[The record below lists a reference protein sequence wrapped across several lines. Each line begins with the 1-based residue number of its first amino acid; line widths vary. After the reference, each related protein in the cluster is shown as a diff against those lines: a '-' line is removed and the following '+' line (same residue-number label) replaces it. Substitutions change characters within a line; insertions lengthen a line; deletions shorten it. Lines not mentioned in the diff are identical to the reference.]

1 MLRRVSS
8 LGLPGTVLLPALVG
22 ALALAPACGTAS
34 DASGTPR
41 IAIGTG
47 LLPRGVLDKV
57 VKLRLT
63 VLEGSV
69 TCDPTIGQTTL
80 PGGPE
85 AAKQIA
91 QRDLGT
97 TNCAAGAKFCGDLD
111 IEKSETPRV
120 FSAEAKGD
128 GDTTLAIGCATVT
141 VNSDAVP
148 IPIKMFRFIA
158 PSNCGDMVI
167 QPTEQCETP
176 GTATCDTTCATKE
189 TLLSTGSTQTG
200 TSTGAAGDKS
210 DPYFMWPSTSGK
222 SGRFFAFFTDRAVSG
237 SNNFEV
243 SLRALTDD
251 LSPIGAAEFPA
262 LAAGSLFLPND
273 KAIFPPQAAP
283 RKQQT
288 PQAAALNGKFYV
300 VFEDDTGTGATGIDI
315 HLRSMNEQ
323 LEADQTAN
331 PLGIN
336 GGPAGTGGT
345 SGAGEAAV
353 QQAPAIAAGPMGRL
367 FIAWEDLNATSGAI
381 RGRTLTPP
389 STLGAGQEISSG
401 DGNKGVS
408 VAGTPTGWV
417 AVWQS
422 GTGVKLRILNADG
435 TPQGSD
441 QTVNESGSVVQ
452 RPRVSSLADGRF
464 AVTWASGG
472 DIFMQRYDAKG
483 SKIAGDQNTAI
494 NDLVKDGEQNTPSIA
509 GTASAGGSYV
519 VVWLDVSSSNVN
531 GRMLGGSAGFLFNNV
546 NGQSTEFQASRSAG
560 RERANPVVTSG
571 GAGPY
576 VAIGWEDKTSP
587 GAGIIA
593 RRFPLPSE

>member
-8 LGLPGTVLLPALVG
+8 LGLPGTVLVLVPALFG
-22 ALALAPACGTAS
+22 ALALAPACGTRGSEESA
-34 DASGTPR
+34 PR

-47 LLPRGVLDKV
+47 LLPRAVLDKV

-69 TCDPTIGQTTL
+69 ACDPTIGQTTL
-80 PGGPE
+80 PDGPS

-141 VNSDAVP
+141 VNTDAVP

-176 GTATCDTTCATKE
+176 GTATCDAACTTKE
-189 TLLSTGSTQTG
+189 ILLSTGSSSPGGTITG
-200 TSTGAAGDKS
+200 NPGDKS
-210 DPYFMWPSTSGK
+210 DPFFLWPSTSGK
-222 SGRFFAFFTDRAVSG
+222 SGRFFAFFTDRAVPNS
-237 SNNFEV
+237 NFEI
-243 SLRALTDD
+243 SMRGMTDD
-251 LSPIGAAEFPA
+251 LSAVGASEFPA

-273 KAIFPPQAAP
+273 KAVFPPEPAP
-283 RKQQT
+283 RRQQT
-288 PQAAALNGKFYV
+288 PQATALNGKFYV
-300 VFEDDTGTGATGIDI
+300 VFEDDTGTANGIDI
-315 HLRSMNEQ
+315 HLRSMNEA
-323 LEADQTAN
+323 LEAEQTAT

-336 GGPAGTGGT
+336 GGLAGTGGT
-345 SGAGEAAV
+345 SGAGEAVV

-367 FIAWEDLNATSGAI
+367 FVAWENVGTGSIA
-381 RGRTLTPP
+381 GRTLTPP
-389 STLGAGQEISSG
+389 ATLGNQQDISTG
-401 DGNKGVS
+401 NANKGVS
-408 VAGTPTGWV
+408 LAATPTGWV

-422 GTGVKLRILNADG
+422 GTAVKLRVLNQDG
-435 TPQGSD
+435 LPQGSD

-452 RPRVSSLADGRF
+452 RPRVASLVDGRF

-483 SKIAGDQNTAI
+483 SKIAGDQSVAI
-494 NDLVKDGEQNTPSIA
+494 NDVVKDGEQNTPSIA
-509 GTASAGGSYV
+509 GTTGVGGSYV
-519 VVWLDVSSSNVN
+519 AVWLDVGSNNVN

-546 NGQSTEFQASRSAG
+546 NGQATEFQASRSAG